1 VIYIVVIIVYLV
13 GLLGV
18 GVWKSRGIETQ
29 DDIMVAGR
37 RLGAGVLA
45 LTMLAT
51 WIGTG
56 SLIGGA
62 GHGYRYG
69 LAAIWF
75 SAGAWVGFFVLW
87 VIAPRARAFAR
98 YTVPDLLEA
107 RYNNVAQ
114 ILGTVVTIVAYT
126 TIVAYQFR
134 GGSLILNLTVDF
146 DATLAA
152 WTGVAWPWGMIVT
165 ALVVITYTGLA
176 GMMSVAYTDVVN
188 GLLLIAGL
196 LTAIPFFLSDAG
208 GIANLRAG
216 LPPEHFDLFGPFGF
230 TEILGLA
237 LPTFVLILGEANMY
251 QRFFSARN
259 AATVKRA
266 IPLWIVLTI
275 GIEALIIV
283 LAVLGRVVYPDLGIE
298 SGEYEYILLLVLR
311 NALPLGAAALLLAA
325 AVAIVVSTGTSFL
338 LVPATNVVNDV
349 YKRYLRPEATQQRL
363 VALTR
368 IVIVVLGVVAFIQ
381 INFFTTVLAMAL
393 YAYTMYGSLA
403 PALLASFFWKRATGA
418 GAVASIAGGMIATFV
433 WQFGSGRGW
442 LGFFPDG
449 IATLDPVIPALA
461 LSVTLLVV
469 VSLATPRPPEE
480 KWRPFYPVQEGD
492 QP

>member
-1 VIYIVVIIVYLV
+1 MIYIVVIMLYLT

-18 GVWKSRGIETQ
+18 GLWKSRGIETQ

-37 RLGAGVLA
+37 QLGAVVLA

-87 VIAPRARAFAR
+87 AIAPRARAFAR

-107 RYNNVAQ
+107 RYNNATQ

-146 DATLAA
+146 DAALAG
-152 WTGVAWPWGMIVT
+152 WTGIAWPWGMIVT

-188 GLLLIAGL
+188 GVLLIAGL
-196 LTAIPFFLSDAG
+196 LAATPFFLADAG
-208 GIANLRAG
+208 GISNLRAG
-216 LPPEHFDLFGPFGF
+216 LPSEHFDIFGPFGF
-230 TEILGLA
+230 TDILGLA
-237 LPTFVLILGEANMY
+237 LPTFVLILAEANMY
-251 QRFFSARN
+251 QRFFSAKSEG
-259 AATVKRA
+259 TVKRA
-266 IPLWIVLTI
+266 VPLWIVLTI

-283 LAVLGRVVYPDLGIE
+283 LAVLGRVVYPELGIE
-298 SGEYEYILLLVLR
+298 TGEYEHILLLVLR
-311 NALPLGAAALLLAA
+311 NALPLGAAAVLLAA

-338 LVPATNVVNDV
+338 LVPATNVVNDL
-349 YKRYLRPEATQQRL
+349 YKRYMNPEATQGML
-363 VALTR
+363 VRLTR
-368 IVIVVLGVVAFIQ
+368 IVIIVLGVIAFIQ
-381 INFFTTVLAMAL
+381 INFFQTVLAMAL
-393 YAYTMYGSLA
+393 YAYTMYGSLT
-403 PALLASFFWKRATGA
+403 PALLAAFFWKRATAA
-418 GAVASIAGGMIATFV
+418 GAVASIAGGMLTTFV

-442 LGFFPDG
+442 LGFLPEG
-449 IATLDPVIPALA
+449 IVALDPVIPALL
-461 LSVTLLVV
+461 LSVALLVG
-469 VSLATPRPPEE
+469 VSLATPRPPEAS
-480 KWRPFYPVQEGD
+480 WRPFFSISQGGTR
-492 QP
+492 